1 MHDSETSQPAPN
13 RVEALKRI
21 LEQMQ
26 ELDRT
31 GRGVTDLLRQARKL
45 ARGLPAGPVPTSA
58 VAGYLLKARSTVF
71 YPTDMRPTDID
82 NFHTLVFA
90 EGAAPT
96 ELEAHYV
103 VRYVERVGGALGK
116 EHGLVP
122 VRDWEAGMSRAVA
135 EQVCDSAGQ
144 PLVVYP
150 GPKTSTGSE
159 RGACS

>member
-31 GRGVTDLLRQARKL
+31 GRGITELLRQARKL
-45 ARGLPAGPVPTSA
+45 ARGLPSGPVPTSA
-58 VAGYLLKARSTVF
+58 VAGYLLKAQSTVF

-90 EGAAPT
+90 EGAAPA
-96 ELEAHYV
+96 EVEAHYV
-103 VRYVERVGGALGK
+103 VRYVERLGGPLGK
-116 EHGLVP
+116 EHSLVS
-122 VRDWEAGMSRAVA
+122 VRDWNAGMSRAVA
-135 EQVCDSAGQ
+135 EQVCDSTSQ

-150 GPKTSTGSE
+150 CPKTSTGSE
-159 RGACS
+159 GAVCR